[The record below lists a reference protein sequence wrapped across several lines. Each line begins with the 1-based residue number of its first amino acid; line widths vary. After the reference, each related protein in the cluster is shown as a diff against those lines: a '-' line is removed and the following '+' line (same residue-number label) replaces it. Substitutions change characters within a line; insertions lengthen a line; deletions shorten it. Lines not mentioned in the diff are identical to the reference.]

1 MLKSFPL
8 KYGRKQGC
16 LLYPLAFNIVLEVLA
31 TAIRQEKE
39 TEVFK
44 LEGKK

>member
-16 LLYPLAFNIVLEVLA
+16 LLYPFSFNIVFEVLA

-39 TEVFK
+39 IEVSK